1 MSYRKLLDD
10 NLTVSEIHSRMKPEW
25 VSPPSRPR
33 LKSNPTTEE
42 ARSYVVEMEQYE
54 SSKAEY
60 DVEREVYDKLDV
72 EHHNNMVDLLW
83 YIVGDVPE
91 QYKDKVFSKAWSDG
105 HSSGWSEILNE
116 LYGLVEIFR

>member
-1 MSYRKLLDD
+1 MFDNGQSVGDIHELMEPIYVGQPRKPTL
-10 NLTVSEIHSRMKPEW
+10 ER
-25 VSPPSRPR
+25 
-33 LKSNPTTEE
+33 NPTAED
-42 ARSYVVEMEQYE
+42 AKAYVDALAQYE
-54 SSKAEY
+54 TDLARYKVEKAE
-60 DVEREVYDKLDV
+60 YDKLDV

-83 YIVGDVPE
+83 YIGGDVPE

>member
-1 MSYRKLLDD
+1 
-10 NLTVSEIHSRMKPEW
+10 
-25 VSPPSRPR
+25 
-33 LKSNPTTEE
+33 
-42 ARSYVVEMEQYE
+42 MEQYE